1 MKRNKEMKQF
11 YIPKCNILCI
21 PKDEPESEEYRFSND
36 QDVQVIVYIQNRR
49 HHKKRINKK
58 WFKRYGYTEEERI
71 VKGWQANV
79 FVDAV
84 DMYYREQYLR
94 IWNELNEKYL
104 RKISGRKH

>member
-21 PKDEPESEEYRFSND
+21 PKDEPENEEYRFSND
-36 QDVQVIVYIQNRR
+36 QDVHVVVYIQNRR
-49 HHKKRINKK
+49 HHKKRI
-58 WFKRYGYTEEERI
+58 KRYGYTEEERI

-84 DMYYREQYLR
+84 YMYYRKQYLR